1 MKKSRFPKAR
11 LFLLLS
17 IVLLG
22 SCTPMTAKTSQNG
35 DLSGK
40 VIESSLVRLTNL
52 QVPQS
57 DEQALSDGNR
67 TFAVNLYQKLRAG
80 DGNLFFSPYSI
91 SLALA
96 MVSAGARGDTASQI
110 AAAIQFTLPPD
121 RLHPAINALDGYLE
135 SLGAAPKSSQPNQ

>member
-22 SCTPMTAKTSQNG
+22 SCTPMIAKTSQNG

-57 DEQALSDGNR
+57 DEQALS
-67 TFAVNLYQKLRAG
+67 